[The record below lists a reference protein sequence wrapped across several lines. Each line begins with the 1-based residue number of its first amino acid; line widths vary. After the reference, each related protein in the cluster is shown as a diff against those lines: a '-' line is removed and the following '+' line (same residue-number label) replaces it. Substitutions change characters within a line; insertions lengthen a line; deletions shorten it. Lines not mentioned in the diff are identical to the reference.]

1 MWCGIQPFVGD
12 GLEADGVTII
22 TEHVRARHLSGLVR
36 PLAASHCRLPSL
48 RDLEFASSYPI
59 ISHTDTTPRT
69 DATMTDE
76 NNTAP
81 TSQRGSRRSS
91 FAGQTFADLFGSG
104 RSAPRN
110 IPNNENQQ
118 YPGPITTAA
127 AQAQRR
133 RMSLTTVG
141 LSGSSPN
148 STSPFNSFRGHRD
161 SISSANSGSIDE
173 SAIEDDLA
181 PKDASAPTTPFAR
194 RMSFGARAMRDIR
207 NSSGGTGGG
216 GGGGSPGQNNG
227 RSPQPPT
234 TTQHGRAPSY
244 SAATAANNGTISA
257 RDTKGRG
264 LSSLHTRQFSL
275 PFTFKADSVGM
286 NRRLTVHVPTGEGFN
301 WSDNLRTRA
310 ERGSIAGPAGG
321 GGVGQPLGANNHA
334 RAKSVA
340 TMEPPVQEMPRAPPQ
355 KPDHFQERILKGDFY
370 MD

>member
-1 MWCGIQPFVGD
+1 
-12 GLEADGVTII
+12 
-22 TEHVRARHLSGLVR
+22 
-36 PLAASHCRLPSL
+36 
-48 RDLEFASSYPI
+48 
-59 ISHTDTTPRT
+59 
-69 DATMTDE
+69 MTDE

-81 TSQRGSRRSS
+81 TAQRGSRRSS

-110 IPNNENQQ
+110 IPNNENQAPQ
-118 YPGPITTAA
+118 YPGPIASAA

-173 SAIEDDLA
+173 SAIEDD
-181 PKDASAPTTPFAR
+181 KDGSVPTTPFAR

-207 NSSGGTGGG
+207 TSTGGNGGGG

-227 RSPQPPT
+227 RSPT
-234 TTQHGRAPSY
+234 TTHGRAPSY
-244 SAATAANNGTISA
+244 SAANNNGTISA

-275 PFTFKADSVGM
+275 PFTYSAGG
-286 NRRLTVHVPTGEGFN
+286 NRRLTVHVPAGEGFN

-310 ERGSIAGPAGG
+310 ERSSSIAGPAGG
-321 GGVGQPLGANNHA
+321 GQPLGAGNHA